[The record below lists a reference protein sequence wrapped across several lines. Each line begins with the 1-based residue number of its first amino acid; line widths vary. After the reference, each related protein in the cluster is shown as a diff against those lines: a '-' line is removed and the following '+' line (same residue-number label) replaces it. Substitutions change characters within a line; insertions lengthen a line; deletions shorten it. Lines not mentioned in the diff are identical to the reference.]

1 MGLKYWHGAH
11 TKTRIMLHLVF
22 LPKYRKRILRGKVA
36 TRLKD
41 LFYKA
46 CVVNNWWIEEIK
58 ILTDHVHMLIQIQPS
73 ISVSKVVNQLKG
85 GSSRTLRKEFPE
97 LEEFLWGDSFW
108 ATGYFAESVGSTSF
122 TQVTKYIKENQESMP
137 QKG

>member
-1 MGLKYWHGAH
+1 
-11 TKTRIMLHLVF
+11 MLHLVF